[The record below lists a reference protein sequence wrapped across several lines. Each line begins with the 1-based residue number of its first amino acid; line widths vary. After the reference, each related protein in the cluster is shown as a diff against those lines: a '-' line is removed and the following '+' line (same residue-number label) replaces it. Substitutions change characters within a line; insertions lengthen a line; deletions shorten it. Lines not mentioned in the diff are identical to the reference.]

1 MENLWPVV
9 YYGGLR
15 ATSWIALGILYIY
28 IHTYPTMARLVDLF
42 LNGVT
47 LGSGIGVS
55 CDGWIEY
62 VVWRG

>member
-15 ATSWIALGILYIY
+15 AMSWTALGILYIY
-28 IHTYPTMARLVDLF
+28 IHTNPAMALLIDFF

-47 LGSGIGVS
+47 LGSGVGVS
-55 CDGWIEY
+55 CDG
-62 VVWRG
+62 